1 MEWEEEYNAQ
11 FDYLKLC
18 SEIDDSRY
26 TRSDYFDTSMTRAG
40 TRIMYDKMFCQVK
53 NFIIEQRK
61 QAKLEV
67 LDEVLRLDKV
77 VMNDKAWIRLVD
89 IEKVK
94 SEL

>member
-1 MEWEEEYNAQ
+1 MEWEEEFLDKYIATKHNSV
-11 FDYLKLC
+11 DYY
-18 SEIDDSRY
+18 EDFQEWVTIDDIR
-26 TRSDYFDTSMTRAG
+26 D
-40 TRIMYDKMFCQVK
+40 
-53 NFIIEQRK
+53 FIIEQRK

-67 LDEVLRLDKV
+67 LDEVLKLDKV